1 MEELI
6 KLTGGTEDDEL
17 VKELLD
23 DISPFFMQPHQAMG
37 PNSSIST
44 DSRLLSAVY
53 SGPTMEDIESA
64 SSYTNNGIHNF
75 HHEAQSEAHRISML
89 ERGYLN
95 KANHENHKYTLRIK
109 SCGNVMADDGYKWRK
124 YGQKSI
130 KNSPNPR
137 SYYRCTNPRCSA
149 KKQVE
154 RSIED
159 PDTLII
165 TYEGL
170 HLHYTY
176 PFLFLNNNQQQQQTD
191 PPIKKQKGP
200 ILEAQY
206 KAHDIGAQTGNGFE
220 EVLMNL
226 DSRPVTDPTKEF
238 EQELMGQQGLLEDVV
253 PLMIRKPLIDSTS
266 SNSSSSAS
274 HESHPSSPASSN
286 SFSWSPTYLYLGLI

>member
-64 SSYTNNGIHNF
+64 LSYTNHGIHNF

-89 ERGYLN
+89 ERGFLN
-95 KANHENHKYTLRIK
+95 KANHENYKYTLRIK

-130 KNSPNPR
+130 KNSQIP
-137 SYYRCTNPRCSA
+137 A
-149 KKQVE
+149 AAAA
-154 RSIED
+154 
-159 PDTLII
+159 
-165 TYEGL
+165 
-170 HLHYTY
+170 
-176 PFLFLNNNQQQQQTD
+176 D

-286 SFSWSPTYLYLGLI
+286 SFSWSPTYFIFRLNMK